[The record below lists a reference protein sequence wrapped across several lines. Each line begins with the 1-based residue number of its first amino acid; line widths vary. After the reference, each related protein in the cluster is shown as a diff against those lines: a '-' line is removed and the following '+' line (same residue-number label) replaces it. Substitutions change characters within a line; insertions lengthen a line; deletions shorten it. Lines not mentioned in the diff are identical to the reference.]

1 MWFSEWLRSLVFNPK
16 NYFPFHLSQHVKN
29 KSCSCLWNR
38 SVPSENSA
46 LDIVAHLDL
55 LLDNLLWVAL
65 LWAGAWTRWP
75 PEVAADLSHSEFT
88 GDKWLFADC
97 VFILDIVVCFFF
109 FQFWGREGKVWFISA
124 TCFTKLLRVCGN
136 RKNSTLNSGPSWDFT
151 EDFCSLF
158 CYKLSALLLCSSLVG
173 CALKCTHKPV
183 KLLLKEIWK
192 KRVARAVLCLCEEA
206 AHQPEASH
214 RLEKACQFCVIFILI
229 QIAH

>member
-109 FQFWGREGKVWFISA
+109 FNFGEGRGKFDLFLQHVLRNCCVFVATGKIVHLTLDHPGTSQRISVPCSA
-124 TCFTKLLRVCGN
+124 T
-136 RKNSTLNSGPSWDFT
+136 
-151 EDFCSLF
+151 
-158 CYKLSALLLCSSLVG
+158 SSL
-173 CALKCTHKPV
+173 PY
-183 KLLLKEIWK
+183 
-192 KRVARAVLCLCEEA
+192 
-206 AHQPEASH
+206 
-214 RLEKACQFCVIFILI
+214 FCVPL
-229 QIAH
+229 